1 MHDLIISPHGLTRIF
16 EGMLVDVQTREGKL
30 HHRRMIGFRHV
41 SRDVVEG
48 KGYRV
53 KMDEGSCPDNRG
65 VWSAKW
71 FLSTGRSKR
80 QNFFPAEWTREKV
93 LAAIAEANE
102 TREPTKWQMAGSF
115 YLGRTNGGMK
125 IVLELDESGQVVDAI
140 PRRSTTN
147 FERRARWRVEHGYS
161 KRSKYFCHV
170 CGELKRGHP
179 LGHPTRL
186 GRLYWR
192 VRRHVRKFFNDFR

>member
-41 SRDVVEG
+41 SRDVIES

-65 VWSAKW
+65 IWSAKW

-80 QNFFPAEWTREKV
+80 QDFFPAEWTCQQV
-93 LAAIAEANE
+93 IQAVAEAYE
-102 TREPTKWQMAGSF
+102 TREPTAWEMEGSF
-115 YLGRTNGGMK
+115 YLGRTSAGMK
-125 IVLELDESGQVVDAI
+125 IILEL
-140 PRRSTTN
+140 
-147 FERRARWRVEHGYS
+147 
-161 KRSKYFCHV
+161 
-170 CGELKRGHP
+170 
-179 LGHPTRL
+179 
-186 GRLYWR
+186 
-192 VRRHVRKFFNDFR
+192 